1 MVETPQQEKIMKS
14 LIKVEELAM
23 FLFAGFLFLNTD
35 FAWWWFPALLLL
47 PDVSMVGYAIDNR
60 IGAYLYN
67 IIHHKGVALLVYAI
81 GFTMEVSTMELA
93 GIILFAH
100 SSMDRLFGFG
110 LKHADSFQHTHLGQI
125 GEE

>member
-1 MVETPQQEKIMKS
+1 MVEIPQQEKIMKS

-23 FLFAGFLFLNTD
+23 FLFAGFLFLNTG
-35 FAWWWFPALLLL
+35 FAWWWFPVLLLV
-47 PDVSMVGYAIDNR
+47 PDVSMVGYAINNK

-67 IIHHKGVALLVYAI
+67 IVHHKGVALLVYVI
-81 GFTMEVSTMELA
+81 GFSMEVATIALA

-110 LKHADSFQHTHLGQI
+110 LKYTDSFQDTHLGQR